1 MSRTKRIERTKS
13 KHLHLPEQLVN
24 TVDLLLFDPLEDKVP
39 YGAWQKYL
47 QSLIEQDLELR
58 KASSKLTRGNK

>member
-24 TVDLLLFDPLEDKVP
+24 TVDLLLFDPLEERIP
-39 YGAWQKYL
+39 YGAWQKYM

>member
-13 KHLHLPEQLVN
+13 KHLHLPEPLVN
-24 TVDLLLFDPLEDKVP
+24 TVDLLLFDPLEERIP
-39 YGAWQKYL
+39 YGAWQKYM